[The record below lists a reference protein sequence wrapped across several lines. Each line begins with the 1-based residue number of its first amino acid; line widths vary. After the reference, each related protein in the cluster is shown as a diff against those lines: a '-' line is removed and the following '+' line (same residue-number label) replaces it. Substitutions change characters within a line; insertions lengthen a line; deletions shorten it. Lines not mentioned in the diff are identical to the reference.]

1 MRSIEGRTLRK
12 LNLDEREK
20 MNECFCGGKRLREN
34 YNFTKPLKFG
44 KKTLSISGSLNF
56 LAKYWQNK

>member
-20 MNECFCGGKRLREN
+20 MNECFCGGKRLRE
-34 YNFTKPLKFG
+34 K
-44 KKTLSISGSLNF
+44 IIISLN
-56 LAKYWQNK
+56 L